1 MSDRSS
7 RLSSA
12 ARAALLSALIL
23 PVATP
28 VLAQSTRQDPD
39 PVERTTR
46 LDDII
51 VTGAPF
57 GISAEAS
64 LIAVDVL
71 DQEALSTAPSGT
83 LGDVLSG
90 LPGVRSTAFSPGAS
104 RPVIRGLAG
113 PRVQVLTNGMG
124 LIDASSLSPDHQVA
138 ADPGEAVRIEVLRGP
153 QTLAYGGSAIG
164 GVVNVIDDR
173 IPEEAPYDGFDGR
186 VTAQASSVDNGRS
199 IGAGLTIGQGPWVLT
214 LDGLDRRSSDYDIP
228 VPAASRRQVEDEG
241 EAYEDTGRS
250 TVENSSSRVR
260 AYGTGLTYVGQQ
272 GYLGVSVKRTE
283 SDYGVPGHAH
293 HHDHDDD
300 DHDDDDHDHDHEDE
314 EAVTIGLK
322 QTRYD
327 LRGEWR
333 FANAPIDRIRLSLG
347 YADYTH
353 TEFEGDEVGTV
364 FTSEGL
370 EGRLEIVMPRRGGWN
385 SAYGLQGL
393 TRDFDAVGDEA
404 YVPPVEITELGVY
417 TLHRYDMDNWGLEGG
432 LRFDTRDLDSPL
444 GGQRDFSN
452 ISASA
457 GVYFK
462 PVEALFLGLSLS
474 RNGRAP
480 TEAELF
486 AEGPHIATRAFEV
499 GDADLDSET
508 VTSIEATLHWEQ
520 GPWTADLHLFRAG
533 YDGFIDLRPTGAEED
548 DLPVFAYVQTDAEFH
563 GLEAR
568 LDYQAWQSGQDGLTL
583 GLGYDY
589 VRGDTDLGP
598 PARIPPW
605 SLSGR
610 AQLDLGPWTTRLTVR
625 RVGDQNRVADFE
637 LPTDAYTTADLYLGW
652 TPDRA
657 SGLTLYVEGRN
668 LGDAEVREHTSFL
681 KDLTPLPGR
690 NLRAGM
696 AWRF

>member
-214 LDGLDRRSSDYDIP
+214 LDGLDRRSRDYDIP
-228 VPAASRRQVEDEG
+228 VPAESRRQVEDEG

-293 HHDHDDD
+293 HH

-625 RVGDQNRVADFE
+625 RVGDQKRVADFE

>member
-1 MSDRSS
+1 MSHRST
-7 RLSSA
+7 RLASA
-12 ARAALLSALIL
+12 ARVALLSALIL

-28 VLAQSTRQDPD
+28 VLAQSAGQDPE
-39 PVERTTR
+39 PEARTTQ

-71 DQEALSTAPSGT
+71 DAEALSTAPSGT

-164 GVVNVIDDR
+164 GVVNVIDGR

-186 VTAQASSVDNGRS
+186 VTAQASSVDGGRS
-199 IGAGLTIGQGPWVLT
+199 VGAGVTIGQGPWVLT
-214 LDGLDRRSSDYDIP
+214 LDGLDRRSDDYDIP
-228 VPAASRRQVEDEG
+228 VPAESRRQVEDEG
-241 EAYEDTGRS
+241 EVYEDTGS
-250 TVENSSSRVR
+250 TTVENSASRVR
-260 AYGTGLTYVGQQ
+260 AFGSGLSYIGEQ
-272 GYLGVSVKRTE
+272 GFIGLSVKRTE

-293 HHDHDDD
+293 EDHGGGGAP
-300 DHDDDDHDHDHEDE
+300 DE
-314 EAVTIGLK
+314 EEDVTIGLE

-333 FANAPIDRIRLSLG
+333 FDDAPVDRIRLSAG

-393 TRDFDAVGDEA
+393 SRDFDAVGDEA

-417 TLHRYDMDNWGLEGG
+417 TLHRYDMDSWGLEGG
-432 LRFDTRDLDSPL
+432 LRFDTRDLDSPV

-452 ISASA
+452 VSVSA

-462 PVEALFLGLSLS
+462 PVEPLFLGLSIS

-499 GDADLDSET
+499 GNPDLDSET
-508 VTSIEATLHWEQ
+508 VTSIEATVHWEQ
-520 GPWTADLHLFRAG
+520 GPWTADMHLFRAD

-548 DLPVFAYVQTDAEFH
+548 ELPVFAYVQTDAEFH

-568 LDYQAWQSGQDGLTL
+568 LDYQAWQSGEDGLTL
-583 GLGYDY
+583 GLSYDY

-605 SLSGR
+605 SLNGK
-610 AQLDLGPWTTRLTVR
+610 AELDLGPWTTRLTVR
-625 RVGDQNRVADFE
+625 RVGEQDRVTDFE

-652 TPDRA
+652 SPDRE

>member
-1 MSDRSS
+1 MSRRSPH
-7 RLSSA
+7 LASA
-12 ARAALLSALIL
+12 ARVALLSALIL

-28 VLAQSTRQDPD
+28 VLAQSAGQDP
-39 PVERTTR
+39 ESEARTTR
-46 LDDII
+46 VDDII

-57 GISAEAS
+57 GISADAS

-164 GVVNVIDDR
+164 GVVNVIDGR

-186 VTAQASSVDNGRS
+186 VTAQATSVDNGRS
-199 IGAGLTIGQGPWVLT
+199 IGAGVTIGQGPWVLT
-214 LDGLDRRSSDYDIP
+214 LDGLDRRSDDYDIP
-228 VPAASRRQVEDEG
+228 VPAESRRQVEDEG
-241 EAYEDTGRS
+241 EVYEDTGS
-250 TVENSSSRVR
+250 TTVENSASRVR
-260 AYGTGLTYVGQQ
+260 AFGSGLSYIGEQ
-272 GYLGVSVKRTE
+272 GFIGLSVKRTE

-293 HHDHDDD
+293 EDHGGGGVP
-300 DHDDDDHDHDHEDE
+300 DE
-314 EAVTIGLK
+314 EEDVTIGLE

-333 FANAPIDRIRLSLG
+333 FDDAPVDRIRLSAG

-370 EGRLEIVMPRRGGWN
+370 EGRVEIVMPRRGGWN

-393 TRDFDAVGDEA
+393 SRDFDAAGDEA

-417 TLHRYDMDNWGLEGG
+417 TLHRYDMDSWGLEGG
-432 LRFDTRDLDSPL
+432 LRFDTRDLDSPI

-452 ISASA
+452 VSASA

-486 AEGPHIATRAFEV
+486 AEGPHIATRAFEL
-499 GDADLDSET
+499 GDADLDSEK
-508 VTSIEATLHWEQ
+508 VTSIEATVHWEQ
-520 GPWTADLHLFRAG
+520 GPWTADLHLFRAD

-548 DLPVFAYVQTDAEFH
+548 ELPVFAYVQTDAEFH
-563 GLEAR
+563 GMEAR
-568 LDYQAWQSGQDGLTL
+568 LDYQAWQSGEDGLTL

-605 SLSGR
+605 SLNGK
-610 AQLDLGPWTTRLTVR
+610 AELDLGPWTTRLTVR
-625 RVGDQNRVADFE
+625 RVGEQDRVTDFE

-652 TPDRA
+652 SPDREQ
-657 SGLTLYVEGRN
+657 GLTLYVEGRN

>member
-1 MSDRSS
+1 MSHRSF
-7 RLSSA
+7 RLAGA
-12 ARAALLSALIL
+12 ARVALLSALIL

-28 VLAQSTRQDPD
+28 VLAQSAGQDPE
-39 PVERTTR
+39 PEARTTQ

-57 GISAEAS
+57 GISVEAS

-71 DQEALSTAPSGT
+71 DAEALSTAPSGT

-164 GVVNVIDDR
+164 GVVNVIDGR

-186 VTAQASSVDNGRS
+186 VTAQASSVDGGRS
-199 IGAGLTIGQGPWVLT
+199 VGAGVTIGQGPWVLT
-214 LDGLDRRSSDYDIP
+214 LDGLDRRSDDYDIP
-228 VPAASRRQVEDEG
+228 VPAESRRQVENEG
-241 EAYEDTGRS
+241 EVYQDTGS
-250 TVENSSSRVR
+250 TTVENSASRVR
-260 AYGTGLTYVGQQ
+260 AFGSGLSYIGEQ
-272 GYLGVSVKRTE
+272 GFIGLSVKRTE

-293 HHDHDDD
+293 EDHGGGGAP
-300 DHDDDDHDHDHEDE
+300 DE
-314 EAVTIGLK
+314 EEDVTIGLE

-333 FANAPIDRIRLSLG
+333 FDDAPVDRIRLSAG

-393 TRDFDAVGDEA
+393 SRDFDAVGDEA

-417 TLHRYDMDNWGLEGG
+417 TLHRYDMDSWGLEGG
-432 LRFDTRDLDSPL
+432 LRFDTRDLDSPV

-452 ISASA
+452 VSVSA

-462 PVEALFLGLSLS
+462 PVEPLFLGLSIS

-499 GDADLDSET
+499 GNPDLDSET
-508 VTSIEATLHWEQ
+508 VTSIEATVHWEQ
-520 GPWTADLHLFRAG
+520 GPWTADMHLFRAG

-548 DLPVFAYVQTDAEFH
+548 ELPVFAYVQTDAEFH

-568 LDYQAWQSGQDGLTL
+568 LDYQAWQSGEDGLTL
-583 GLGYDY
+583 GLSYDY

-605 SLSGR
+605 SLNGK
-610 AQLDLGPWTTRLTVR
+610 AELDLGPWTTRLTVR
-625 RVGDQNRVADFE
+625 RVGEQDRVTDFE

-652 TPDRA
+652 SPDRE

>member
-1 MSDRSS
+1 MSVRSS
-7 RLSSA
+7 RLRST

-28 VLAQSTRQDPD
+28 VLAQSAGQYPE
-39 PVERTTR
+39 PEARTTQ

-164 GVVNVIDDR
+164 GVVNVIDGR

-199 IGAGLTIGQGPWVLT
+199 IGAGVTLGQGPWVLT
-214 LDGLDRRSSDYDIP
+214 LDGLDRRSDDYDIP
-228 VPAASRRQVEDEG
+228 VPAESRRQVEDEG
-241 EAYEDTGRS
+241 EVYEDTGS
-250 TVENSSSRVR
+250 TTVENSASRVR
-260 AYGTGLTYVGQQ
+260 AFGSGLSYIGEQ
-272 GYLGVSVKRTE
+272 GFIGVSVKRTE

-293 HHDHDDD
+293 EDHGGGATPP
-300 DHDDDDHDHDHEDE
+300 DE
-314 EAVTIGLK
+314 EEDVTIGLE

-333 FANAPIDRIRLSLG
+333 FVDAPIDRIRLSAG

-353 TEFEGDEVGTV
+353 TEFEGDEIGTV

-370 EGRLEIVMPRRGGWN
+370 EGRLELVMPRRGGWN
-385 SAYGLQGL
+385 AAYGLQGL
-393 TRDFDAVGDEA
+393 SRDFDAAGDEA

-417 TLHRYDMDNWGLEGG
+417 TLHRYDMDSWGLEGG
-432 LRFDTRDLDSPL
+432 LRFDTRDLDSPI

-452 ISASA
+452 VSASA

-499 GDADLDSET
+499 GNADLDSEK
-508 VTSIEATLHWEQ
+508 VTSIEATVHWEQ
-520 GPWTADLHLFRAG
+520 GPWTADMHLFRAD
-533 YDGFIDLRPTGAEED
+533 YDGFIDLRPTGAEADE
-548 DLPVFAYVQTDAEFH
+548 LPVFAYVQTDAEFH
-563 GLEAR
+563 GMEAR
-568 LDYQAWQSGQDGLTL
+568 LDYQAWQSGEDGLTL

-589 VRGDTDLGP
+589 VRGETDLGA

-605 SLSGR
+605 SLNGK
-610 AQLDLGPWTTRLTVR
+610 AELDLGPWTTRLTVR
-625 RVGDQNRVADFE
+625 RMGEQDRVTDFE

-652 TPDRA
+652 SPDREQ
-657 SGLTLYVEGRN
+657 GLTLYVEGRN

>member
-1 MSDRSS
+1 MSVRSS
-7 RLSSA
+7 RLRST
-12 ARAALLSALIL
+12 ARAALLGALIL

-28 VLAQSTRQDPD
+28 ALAQSAGQDPE
-39 PVERTTR
+39 PEARTTQ

-164 GVVNVIDDR
+164 GVVNVIDGR
-173 IPEEAPYDGFDGR
+173 IPEQAPYDGLDGR
-186 VTAQASSVDNGRS
+186 VTAQASSVDGGRS
-199 IGAGLTIGQGPWVLT
+199 VGAGLTIGQGPWVLT
-214 LDGLDRRSSDYDIP
+214 LDGLDRRSGDYDIP
-228 VPAASRRQVEDEG
+228 VPAESRRQVEDEG
-241 EAYEDTGRS
+241 EVYEDTGS
-250 TVENSSSRVR
+250 TTVENSASRVR
-260 AYGTGLTYVGQQ
+260 AFGSGLSYIGEQ
-272 GYLGVSVKRTE
+272 GFIGLSVKRTE

-293 HHDHDDD
+293 EDHGGGVHDD
-300 DHDDDDHDHDHEDE
+300 E
-314 EAVTIGLK
+314 EEVTIGLE

-327 LRGEWR
+327 LRGEWQ
-333 FANAPIDRIRLSLG
+333 FTDAPVDRIRLSAG

-370 EGRLEIVMPRRGGWN
+370 EGRLEIIMPRRGGWN
-385 SAYGLQGL
+385 AAYGLQGL
-393 TRDFDAVGDEA
+393 SRDFDAAGDEA

-417 TLHRYDMDNWGLEGG
+417 TLHRYDMDSWGLEGG
-432 LRFDTRDLDSPL
+432 LRFETRDLDSPI

-452 ISASA
+452 VSASA
-457 GVYFK
+457 GAYFK

-499 GDADLDSET
+499 GNAGLDSET
-508 VTSIEATLHWEQ
+508 VISIEATVHWEQ
-520 GPWTADLHLFRAG
+520 GPWTADLHLFRAD

-563 GLEAR
+563 GMEAR
-568 LDYQAWQSGQDGLTL
+568 LDYQAWQSGEDGLTL

-589 VRGDTDLGP
+589 VRGDTDLGA

-605 SLSGR
+605 SLNGK
-610 AQLDLGPWTTRLTVR
+610 AELDLGPWTTKLTIR
-625 RVGDQNRVADFE
+625 RVAEQDRVADFE
-637 LPTDAYTTADLYLGW
+637 LATDAYTTADLYLGW
-652 TPDRA
+652 SPDRD